1 MSLIRYMV
9 KRITGMI
16 PMLFIVSVIIFL
28 FIHVIP
34 GDPARIALGA
44 DATGEAVANLR
55 TSMGLDQPLFQQYVT
70 YIKNLLRGDFGNS
83 FKSHEP
89 VSKILWEKFL
99 LTLELTLWGMG
110 WSLIVGILMGV
121 IAAVRRNRWPDYVG
135 MSISIVGLSMPEFWF
150 GFLLIDLFSIKLGWL
165 PTGGTEGWG
174 SLIMPSLTLG
184 IGVLGLFA
192 RFTRTSLLEVMK
204 EDYIRTAKAKGVSKQ
219 LVILKHALRNAL
231 IPLVTM
237 SGIQFGFMLS
247 GAVVI
252 EVVFSWPGM
261 GVLLVDAVKFRDFPV
276 IQGSMFLFTL
286 EFLVITL
293 IVDLLYALLNPQMR
307 ID

>member
-1 MSLIRYMV
+1 
-9 KRITGMI
+9 
-16 PMLFIVSVIIFL
+16 MLFIVSVIIFM

-34 GDPARIALGA
+34 GDPARLALGSH
-44 DATGEAVANLR
+44 ATGEAVADMR
-55 TSMGLDQPLFQQYVT
+55 ASMGLDQPLYQQYFT
-70 YIKNLLRGDFGNS
+70 YMKNLLQGDFGNS

-89 VSKILWEKFL
+89 VAKILWEKFL

-110 WSLIVGILMGV
+110 WSLIVGVLMGV
-121 IAAVRRNRWPDYVG
+121 VAAVRRNRWPDYLG

-150 GFLLIDLFSIKLGWL
+150 GFLLIELFSIKLGWL
-165 PTGGTEGWG
+165 PTGGTEGWS

-204 EDYIRTAKAKGVSKQ
+204 EDYIRTAKAKGVSKR
-219 LVILKHALRNAL
+219 LVVLKHALRNAL

-276 IQGSMFLFTL
+276 IQGSMLLFTL

-307 ID
+307 IE

>member
-1 MSLIRYMV
+1 MIRYMV

>member
-1 MSLIRYMV
+1 
-9 KRITGMI
+9 MI

>member
-1 MSLIRYMV
+1 
-9 KRITGMI
+9 
-16 PMLFIVSVIIFL
+16 MLFIVSVIIFL